1 MRRAKELSGSLSSPA
16 GRPRHRLTAVLVLG
30 AFGLSGPLRL
40 AHAEVPAAPPAAV
53 STPAPVSAGP
63 VPNPVAGPAPVPGDA
78 AFDEQTRLAAE
89 LVRAERY
96 QEALDAWNAA
106 YNLRQRP
113 ELLLERARAHHR
125 LGDSRDAIVL
135 YRQYLAAAE
144 GAPQAL
150 RTEAAEALR
159 HLETLLQPPRPPAAP
174 AQPVLA
180 PGFWYPLSSPIMRSM
195 ATRIERR
202 ADNRLIAAGGV
213 LLGSGYAAAF
223 FTGIFVGIDRSRNL
237 AGAMPLLVPIAG
249 PYLSGVIFPAMRG
262 SEYALYWSLPWM
274 LVGGAAQIAGLI
286 LVILGHKHPRTRVT
300 FAHDPVA
307 GVRLAPFAGREGSGL
322 VLSGSF

>member
-16 GRPRHRLTAVLVLG
+16 SPPRHRLTAVLVLS

-40 AHAEVPAAPPAAV
+40 AHAEVPAAQPAPAAAPA
-53 STPAPVSAGP
+53 SAPAPAPDSA
-63 VPNPVAGPAPVPGDA
+63 PAPAPAADDA
-78 AFDEQTRLAAE
+78 AFTEQTRLAAE
-89 LVRAERY
+89 LMRAERY

-106 YNLRQRP
+106 YQLRQRP
-113 ELLLERARAHHR
+113 SLLLDRARAHHR

-144 GAPQAL
+144 GAPPAL
-150 RTEAAEALR
+150 RTEAAQALR
-159 HLETLLQPPRPPAAP
+159 HLEALLQPPRPATPPAPP
-174 AQPVLA
+174 ALA
-180 PGFWYPLSSPIMRSM
+180 PGFWYPLSSPLLGSL
-195 ATRIERR
+195 ASRIERR

-249 PYLSGVIFPAMRG
+249 PYLSGIIFPSMRG
-262 SEYALYWSLPWM
+262 AEYALYWSLPWM
-274 LVGGAAQIAGLI
+274 LVGGAAQIAGLV
-286 LVILGHKHPRTRVT
+286 LVIMGHKHPRSRVT
-300 FAHDPVA
+300 FAQDGGA

-322 VLSGSF
+322 VLTGSF